1 MKSIIIFLKKVKS
14 IGGLLILL
22 FFNGSSVFSQII
34 YTDIPD
40 ATPSATYPLDL
51 NNDTIVDFLI
61 QFDLSDRVMCKP
73 QNNNAYSGDFAGGN
87 YLPWALASS
96 ISICDSLFTWY
107 DSSKPGTMASGTTAG
122 HWVGATNKY
131 LALKLIVGANTYYGW
146 ARFDILATSS
156 SFTIKDYAY
165 QSTPNACIKSGQTT
179 LGIKDYTTKNYLI
192 VSPNPITASTTIQTI
207 DNLNNATLT
216 IFNAQGQ
223 AVKQVKNINGQSIYI
238 SRDMLQKGIYFLR
251 VEDENNIIAVEKI
264 ILID

>member
-1 MKSIIIFLKKVKS
+1 MKSIIIFLKEAKS
-14 IGGLLILL
+14 LGVLLILL
-22 FFNGSSVFSQII
+22 FFNGSVFSQII

-40 ATPSATYPLDL
+40 ATPNATYALDL

-61 QFDLSDRVMCKP
+61 QFDLSDKVMCKP

-96 ISICDSLFTWY
+96 ISICDSLQTWY
-107 DSSKPGTMASGTTAG
+107 DYSKPGVMAWGTNIG
-122 HWVGATNKY
+122 QWVGATNKY

-146 ARFDILATSS
+146 VRIDVLAISS

-165 QSTPNACIKSGQTT
+165 QSTPKACIKSGQTT
-179 LGIKDYTTKNYLI
+179 LGIKEYSAKNYLT
-192 VSPNPITASTTIQTI
+192 VSPNPITASTTIQTT

-216 IFNAQGQ
+216 IYNAQGQ
-223 AVKQVKNINGQSIYI
+223 AVKQVKNINGQTVSV
-238 SRDMLQKGIYFLR
+238 SRDMLPNGIYFIR